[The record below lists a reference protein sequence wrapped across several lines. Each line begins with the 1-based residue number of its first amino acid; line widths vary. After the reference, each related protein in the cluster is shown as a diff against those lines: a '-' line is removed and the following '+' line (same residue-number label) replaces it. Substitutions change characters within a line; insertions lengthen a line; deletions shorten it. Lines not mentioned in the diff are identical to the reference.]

1 MTKREIMDEW
11 GKESACA
18 NKVIDEILR
27 EFLDFILFCMI
38 PHPKQPY
45 LDRLC
50 EIHQKSRDLYNKW
63 RPVYEASLEAEKK
76 DPL

>member
-1 MTKREIMDEW
+1 MRKMTNREMLGEL
-11 GKESACA
+11 G
-18 NKVIDEILR
+18 DEILR
-27 EFLDFILFCMI
+27 EFLDFMLFCMI

-50 EIHQKSRDLYNKW
+50 EIHQKSRELYNKW
-63 RPVYEASLEAEKK
+63 RPVYEASLEAEK